1 MDKNCNLYKAIEE
14 SIIRPQSDKMKNLEN
29 VPHEF
34 SEEYNK
40 KIEETSL
47 IACEKNTLPKTTKSR
62 KKISVRT
69 FSVIVAAAVLAGAV
83 TVTASDSV
91 RHMIYRLFNDSED
104 KTTFS
109 SQIECTET
117 PVFTKP
123 SFTTPVTSEIP
134 AVSVTTVL
142 PASSTATSTTS
153 VTTVTPASTM
163 SGEYHPL
170 TEATTQHIP
179 VYHGINAHQQPSMMA
194 PSYPTVVST
203 APAGSENPQTT
214 TVISNVMGEGNV
226 TQSVTTVLTE
236 EDSDITTHSTINYI
250 GDVTS
255 IVCVTSV
262 ECATTVEVVVTTEQ
276 PAHSIPASPS
286 LTDDTSGS
294 ESDTIESTEQIQETT
309 SDLTYTTTIK
319 LK

>member
-29 VPHEF
+29 VPHKF
-34 SEEYNK
+34 SEEYNN
-40 KIEETSL
+40 KIEETNI
-47 IACEKNTLPKTTKSR
+47 IACEKNTLPKTTKSK

-142 PASSTATSTTS
+142 PASGTATSTTS

-170 TEATTQHIP
+170 TELTTTQHIP

-203 APAGSENPQTT
+203 TPAGSENSQTT

-250 GDVTS
+250 GDVTG
-255 IVCVTSV
+255 IVY
-262 ECATTVEVVVTTEQ
+262 ETTVSVIATIGP
-276 PAHSIPASPS
+276 PAQSIPSPS

-294 ESDTIESTEQIQETT
+294 ESDTTESTEQIQETT

>member
-14 SIIRPQSDKMKNLEN
+14 SIIRPQSDKMKKLEN
-29 VPHEF
+29 VPHKF

-40 KIEETSL
+40 KIEETS
-47 IACEKNTLPKTTKSR
+47 IIVCEKSTLPKISKSR

-69 FSVIVAAAVLAGAV
+69 FSVIIAAAVLVGAV

-104 KTTFS
+104 KTTLS

-123 SFTTPVTSEIP
+123 SFTAPVSSEVP

-142 PASSTATSTTS
+142 PASGTATSTTS
-153 VTTVTPASTM
+153 VTTVTQTNTM

-179 VYHGINAHQQPSMMA
+179 VYHGINANQQPSMMA

-226 TQSVTTVLTE
+226 TQPVSNGPTGGVTNVTKPVTIATSVEKVTV
-236 EDSDITTHSTINYI
+236 S
-250 GDVTS
+250 S
-255 IVCVTSV
+255 IVCIT
-262 ECATTVEVVVTTEQ
+262 AVVTTKQ
-276 PAHSIPASPS
+276 PTQSIPVSAL

-294 ESDTIESTEQIQETT
+294 ESDTTESTEQIQETT